1 MSRDFAA
8 YAKSTYQWEPGHEK
22 YLRITKS
29 SLTSDFDF
37 CPKQY
42 EFKRIEGRKQPE
54 TDDMRRGTNVHDAME
69 LFFVNVKPSVDKIL
83 ALAKQG
89 KDEEAFGLM
98 WKCLPIPEQEYEL
111 DEEPILQTRLEW
123 EYARLIESD
132 GKNYL
137 PIMNEE
143 EIHAFF
149 DKKVIVNGEEY
160 IVSIHMAGMIDRG
173 FETEDGK
180 VVLMELKTGKWKTSK
195 NAVQYKNRSMRTE
208 MAFYTELLKKA
219 DHPHKDVSHW
229 GWLFPAGDRLG
240 LEETAK
246 HWDYETIKP
255 RYFKSIDDRINNLI
269 EAYIIDNFPPVPSKG
284 KCDWCPW
291 MDDCPAWQEGGG
303 DFHTIRSIG
312 DYIDHLITKGEE
324 E

>member
-8 YAKSTYQWEPGHEK
+8 YAKSTYKWKPGHEK

-98 WKCLPIPEQEYEL
+98 WRCLPVPEKEYVL

-143 EIHAFF
+143 EVHAFF
-149 DKKVIVNGEEY
+149 SKKVTVNGEEY
-160 IVSIHMAGMIDRG
+160 NIPIHMVGMIDRG
-173 FETEDGK
+173 FQTEGNT
-180 VVLMELKTGKWKTSK
+180 VALMELKTGKWKVNDS
-195 NAVQYKNRSMRTE
+195 YKPRSMRTE
-208 MAFYTELLKKA
+208 MAFYAELLKKA
-219 DHPHKDVSHW
+219 DHPYQNVTHW

-240 LEETAK
+240 LEGTAK
-246 HWDYETIKP
+246 HWDYETINK
-255 RYFKSIDDRINNLI
+255 RYFNSIDKKINNLI
-269 EAYIIDNFPPVPSKG
+269 EAYIIENFPPVPSQG
-284 KCDWCPW
+284 KCAWCPW
-291 MDDCPAWQEGGG
+291 MEDCPAWQEGG
-303 DFHTIRSIG
+303 DKYWKQI
-312 DYIDHLITKGEE
+312 KGRHKK
-324 E
+324 